1 MLTTTDIPDATLSV
15 PVLVDGD
22 SDSNRWATLVK
33 FAVALSAGENRSI
46 CPCNSLSG
54 RASTTKVAGW
64 PTFMPARWV
73 SLKFATTQ
81 KRFGT
86 TVRNGNLSLRLATK
100 LSGEIARRAVGRK
113 SSDRH

>member
-1 MLTTTDIPDATLSV
+1 M
-15 PVLVDGD
+15 PVQFLIGQGVHDKGGRLAD
-22 SDSNRWATLVK
+22 LH
-33 FAVALSAGENRSI
+33 AG
-46 CPCNSLSG
+46 
-54 RASTTKVAGW
+54 KVGFLE
-64 PTFMPARWV
+64 T
-73 SLKFATTQ
+73 TTQ